1 MSIELTQK
9 VVKLEKTIKELLERL
24 EQLEQHYNSE
34 SIPEDKPK
42 RGRRRKDENE

>member
-9 VVKLEKTIKELLERL
+9 VVRLEKTIKELLDRL
-24 EQLEQHYNSE
+24 EQLERHYNSE
-34 SIPEDKPK
+34 NNPEEKPK